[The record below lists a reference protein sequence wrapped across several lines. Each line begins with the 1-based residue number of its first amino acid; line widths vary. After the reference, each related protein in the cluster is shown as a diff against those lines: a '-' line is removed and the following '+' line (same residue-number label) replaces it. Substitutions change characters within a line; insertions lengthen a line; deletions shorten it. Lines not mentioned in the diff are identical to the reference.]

1 MTYLFLILGLS
12 MLFYGGNLLVDGSV
26 AVAKRL
32 GISPLLIGLTLV
44 GFGTSTPELTTSLIA
59 AFNGNDGISVGNV
72 VGSNIANILLVL
84 GVAAVISPVLVQ
96 LKPFRRDAYFLVLSS
111 LLLLVGGFLGRIGFI
126 LGSIMTAGL
135 VFYVWYSYV
144 MDKKEQKEK
153 QVKPE
158 NTSLIKNLSIALVG
172 ITLTILGAKFLVNSS
187 VKLATD
193 WGISEA
199 LIGLTIVAVGT
210 SLPELATS
218 VISAIKGHN
227 DVAFGNV
234 VGSNIY
240 NALFIMGL
248 TGMIR
253 SVQVQF
259 SMLWDILIMI
269 VVTGL
274 LIYIAFRYQKFSR
287 LSGIVFLI
295 LYALYL
301 VYLGMNT

>member
-1 MTYLFLILGLS
+1 MTYLFLILGLL

-135 VFYVWYSYV
+135 FFYVWYSYV

-158 NTSLIKNLSIALVG
+158 NTSLIKNLSIALLG
-172 ITLTILGAKFLVNSS
+172 IALTILGAKFLVNSS

-253 SVQVQF
+253 PVQVQF

>member
-1 MTYLFLILGLS
+1 MTYLFLILGFL

-32 GISPLLIGLTLV
+32 GVSPLLIGLTLV

-96 LKPFRRDAYFLVLSS
+96 LKSFRRDAYFLVLSS
-111 LLLLVGGFLGRIGFI
+111 LLLLVGGFLGRIGFL

-135 VFYVWYSYV
+135 FFYVWYSYV

-172 ITLTILGAKFLVNSS
+172 IALTILGAKFLVNSS
-187 VKLATD
+187 VKLVTD
-193 WGISEA
+193 WGINEA
-199 LIGLTIVAVGT
+199 FIGLTIVAVGT

-253 SVQVQF
+253 PVQVQF
-259 SMLWDILIMI
+259 SMLGDILIMI

-287 LSGIVFLI
+287 LSGSVFLI

-301 VYLGMNT
+301 VYLGVNI